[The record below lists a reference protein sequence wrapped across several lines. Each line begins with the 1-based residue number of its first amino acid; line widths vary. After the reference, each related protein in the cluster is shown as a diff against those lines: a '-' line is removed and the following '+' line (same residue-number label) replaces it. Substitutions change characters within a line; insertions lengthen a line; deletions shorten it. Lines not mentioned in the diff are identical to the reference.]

1 MTGPI
6 VIKLGGRAL
15 DEADT
20 RGELWDAIARLGA
33 DAPGGLVI
41 VHGGG
46 GAVDAHLARLG
57 LASERRAGLRVTPD
71 DHIGEV
77 VGVLRGRVNTR
88 LVGLLAARGV
98 RAVGLGLSDGGA
110 CVCVKHEPGG
120 VDLGRV
126 GRVEAE
132 RVGAGD
138 APAPGE
144 GALWRRLLGGGF
156 VPVISSIGLDGAGA
170 ALNVNADDAALGV
183 ARVLGASVL
192 VLLTDVPGI
201 LDGSGSLLGE
211 TDAGQIERLIASG
224 VISGGM
230 IPKARAAAAGADA
243 SGVPAVI
250 ASWSR
255 CDRLAGLA
263 LGEPVGT
270 RVLPTRP
277 TPVGPGR

>member
-20 RGELWDAIARLGA
+20 RAELWDAIARLGA

-41 VHGGG
+41 LHGGG
-46 GAVDAHLARLG
+46 SAVDAHLARLG
-57 LASERRAGLRVTPD
+57 LASDRRAGLRVTPD

-77 VGVLRGRVNTR
+77 VGVLRGRVNTQ

-126 GRVEAE
+126 GRV
-132 RVGAGD
+132 GASSPGRPRAGRRCAL
-138 APAPGE
+138 APAARGRVCPRDLVDRPRQ
-144 GALWRRLLGGGF
+144 APVCRSMSMPTTRRW
-156 VPVISSIGLDGAGA
+156 VSRACS
-170 ALNVNADDAALGV
+170 
-183 ARVLGASVL
+183 RASVL

-201 LDGSGSLLGE
+201 LDGSGSLLSE
-211 TDAGQIERLIASG
+211 TDTEHIERLIASG

-243 SGVPAVI
+243 SGVPTVI
-250 ASWSR
+250 ASWSQ

-263 LGEPVGT
+263 RAEPVGT

-277 TPVGPGR
+277 TPVGPAR

>member
-20 RGELWDAIARLGA
+20 RAELWDAIARLGA

-41 VHGGG
+41 LHGGG
-46 GAVDAHLARLG
+46 SAVDAHLARLG

-77 VGVLRGRVNTR
+77 VGVLRGRVNTQ

-126 GRVEAE
+126 GRVG
-132 RVGAGD
+132 RVEPGG
-138 APAPGE
+138 APAPGD

-156 VPVISSIGLDGAGA
+156 VPVISSIGLDSAGLP
-170 ALNVNADDAALGV
+170 LNVNADDAALGV

-201 LDGSGSLLGE
+201 LDGSGSLLSE
-211 TDAGQIERLIASG
+211 TDTEHIERLIASG

-243 SGVPAVI
+243 SGVPTVI
-250 ASWSR
+250 ASWSQ

-263 LGEPVGT
+263 RAEPVGT

-277 TPVGPGR
+277 TPVGPAR